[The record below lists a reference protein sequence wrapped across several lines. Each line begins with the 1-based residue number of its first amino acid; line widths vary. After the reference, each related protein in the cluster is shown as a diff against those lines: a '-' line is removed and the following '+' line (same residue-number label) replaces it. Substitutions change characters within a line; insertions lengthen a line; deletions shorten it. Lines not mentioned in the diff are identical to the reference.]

1 MVVTGT
7 VAGGFTLNSVILR
20 AISGVGLLLKTF
32 SEIKDCKKKIEM
44 CKFAHTT
51 SEKVLVDLRA
61 SIRGAEFNQTQLTQT
76 FNQTQIF
83 WIIDLCPVVDSFEK
97 QYEKPWFTPE

>member
-83 WIIDLCPVVDSFEK
+83 
-97 QYEKPWFTPE
+97 

>member
-1 MVVTGT
+1 
-7 VAGGFTLNSVILR
+7 
-20 AISGVGLLLKTF
+20 
-32 SEIKDCKKKIEM
+32 M

-51 SEKVLVDLRA
+51 SEKVLVDLRT

-83 WIIDLCPVVDSFEK
+83 RIIDLCPLVDKSEK
-97 QYEKPWFTPE
+97 QYDKHFPSE